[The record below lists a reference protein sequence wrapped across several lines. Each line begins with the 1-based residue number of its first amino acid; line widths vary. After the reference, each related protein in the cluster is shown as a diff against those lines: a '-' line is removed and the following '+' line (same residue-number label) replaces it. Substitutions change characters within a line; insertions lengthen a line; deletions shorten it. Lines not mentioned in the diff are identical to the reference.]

1 MLVRRC
7 KPIVLELNDQY
18 QVSYMRV
25 PNLVL
30 SQCWASL
37 SYGVAEFRRL
47 GKIRFQSTRLKYGLQ
62 SIQEL
67 IIIGSIYTQI
77 DFLLRSTQTNLVC
90 NQPKKDI
97 KIADN
102 GTIGIKLSIL
112 NQKTKNHLNNRT
124 YPTFLN
130 PNNKLKRVK
139 KF

>member
-1 MLVRRC
+1 MKIGTNVNLGYPFRIPTVVVTHTFDCSSTCWLFNITHVWLRSRNLKNGFKSTRKDLLAKREGMLVRRC

-67 IIIGSIYTQI
+67 IIIGSIYT
-77 DFLLRSTQTNLVC
+77 
-90 NQPKKDI
+90 
-97 KIADN
+97 
-102 GTIGIKLSIL
+102 
-112 NQKTKNHLNNRT
+112 
-124 YPTFLN
+124 
-130 PNNKLKRVK
+130 
-139 KF
+139 